1 MESAIMYNPGSAVF
15 STHTGGKNKT
25 KINDRIVHRL
35 AEFQTKI
42 EVQKLIFQHF
52 AEFMPTVIHEKESLS
67 LNLGNETIQNYI
79 KD

>member
-42 EVQKLIFQHF
+42 EVQK
-52 AEFMPTVIHEKESLS
+52 
-67 LNLGNETIQNYI
+67 
-79 KD
+79 